1 MINRSSQGILWSA
14 SIHPSHPAIQMGA
27 DAGSLWQRTILS
39 MAPPTLTTCI
49 KSMGFESTHLS
60 SYRTFPWP
68 LVVEQMWRSSRS
80 HPCLERSLTC
90 TLPIGL
96 SERGKYHHKPHGLQT
111 PCKQQSLRGWWGNPW
126 GFESPFGTIAILKGN
141 LAPRQIPFFVKNG
154 PTGSF
159 KARGFFPHPRAR
171 SKPILNLVQDFRP
184 TGDGT

>member
-39 MAPPTLTTCI
+39 MAPPTLTTYI

-90 TLPIGL
+90 ILPIGL

-111 PCKQQSLRGWWGNPW
+111 PRKQLPLERKMEYPFLRYGWTDRRRLVTP
-126 GFESPFGTIAILKGN
+126 
-141 LAPRQIPFFVKNG
+141 
-154 PTGSF
+154 SF
-159 KARGFFPHPRAR
+159 TVHLSRH
-171 SKPILNLVQDFRP
+171 
-184 TGDGT
+184 